1 MKIRTAIVEDDLVA
15 QLLLE
20 YYCSNIPALQMDK
33 KLDTVSDSIAY
44 LDKEVPDLLFL
55 DIELN
60 DGLSWTILEKI
71 KSPTEVIITTRSTQ
85 YASQALEKYG
95 VKRSLLKPIALAD
108 FLNVIHEVINEKML
122 NG

>member
-1 MKIRTAIVEDDLVA
+1 MPKKIRTAIVEDDLVA

-20 YYCSNIPALQMDK
+20 YYCSNIPALQLDR

-44 LDKEVPDLLFL
+44 LNKEAPDLLFL

-60 DGLSWTILEKI
+60 DGLSWNILEKV
-71 KSPTEVIITTRSTQ
+71 SSTTEVIITTRNAD
-85 YASQALEKYG
+85 YASFAREKYG

-108 FLNVIHEVINEKML
+108 FLNVIQEVIGKKN
-122 NG
+122 